1 MTAEDDNDQN
11 QEEYDAQPEDH
22 GGDPT
27 YHHYEIWPEPVTAD
41 EVMMEIIGI
50 LSRHLIMTPQEQ
62 LTVALWIMHSHC
74 VELFRHS
81 PILSFQSPTKRGGK
95 TTAQS
100 TVAALVP
107 RAMPV
112 THVTGASLF
121 RMIHSDN
128 PTLIVD
134 ELDQVIHR
142 NRDLRVVLNASHC
155 RATAYIP
162 RVVDGSVVRFR
173 VYGPK
178 VLACI
183 GRLPDTLQDRSIII
197 NLRRKA
203 PEERV
208 EPLPLQPETFY
219 STTHRK
225 ILRLVQDLKTFIAAS
240 NPTLPAG
247 LNDRAADNWR
257 PLLQIAEALGPEWLS
272 IAMQT
277 AIKISRMSD
286 IDSLDPAEQL
296 IRDIKGIFDQA
307 SGATFLTADELHT
320 RLLDIDAGLWA
331 EFERGQPLTRARLGR
346 MLTPFGIHSRIQR
359 IGPRVVRA
367 YHRADF
373 ADTFRRYCPPDPARS
388 APEHAVQE
396 GAA

>member
-1 MTAEDDNDQN
+1 MTGKNDNDQQ
-11 QEEYDAQPEDH
+11 QEACEAQPEDH

-50 LSRHLIMTPQEQ
+50 LSRHLVMTPEEQ
-62 LTVALWIMHSHC
+62 LTVALWILHSHC
-74 VELFRHS
+74 VELARHS
-81 PILSFQSPTKRGGK
+81 PFLSFESPTKRCAK
-95 TTAQS
+95 STAQS
-100 TVAALVP
+100 TVAVLVP
-107 RAMPV
+107 RAMPM

-121 RMIHSDN
+121 RLIHKDC
-128 PTLIVD
+128 PTVIVD
-134 ELDQVIHR
+134 ELDLVIHR

-155 RATAYIP
+155 RTTAYIP

-183 GRLPDTLQDRSIII
+183 GRLPDTLQDRSIVI
-197 NLRRKA
+197 NLRRKT
-203 PEERV
+203 PEEHV
-208 EPLPLQPETFY
+208 EPLPLHPESFY
-219 STTHRK
+219 GSTHSK
-225 ILRLVQDLKTFIAAS
+225 ILRLMQDLKPLIAAS

-277 AIKISRMSD
+277 AVKISRMAD
-286 IDSLDPAEQL
+286 IDSVDPAEQL
-296 IRDIKGIFDQA
+296 IRDIKGIFDQVH
-307 SGATFLTADELHT
+307 GATFLTADELHT

-346 MLTPFGIHSRIQR
+346 MLTPFGIHSRVQR

-367 YHRADF
+367 YHREDF
-373 ADTFRRYCPPDPARS
+373 ADAFRRYCPADPARNVT
-388 APEHAVQE
+388 EHGLQE
-396 GAA
+396 GVA